1 MDSGN
6 LKQYIFDSSDKNKTV
21 KLEFHR
27 NIVNDIKII
36 TEFKNCDGSG
46 TFSVKSQFDFET
58 ANHIKWAIEEYIDN
72 QYNTKRIENQ
82 KEKMIGCSHTE
93 TESSFPYGD
102 LVCKNCGK
110 LV

>member
-1 MDSGN
+1 MGNSN

-46 TFSVKSQFDFET
+46 AFSVKSQFDFET
-58 ANHIKWAIEEYIDN
+58 AKKINQKIEEYIDN
-72 QYNTKRIENQ
+72 QNNTQRIEGQ
-82 KEKMIGCSHTE
+82 KRKEIGCLHTE

-102 LVCKNCGK
+102 LACKNCGK

>member
-1 MDSGN
+1 MDNSN

-58 ANHIKWAIEEYIDN
+58 AKKIKEIIEEYIDN
-72 QYNTKRIENQ
+72 QNNTQRIENQ
-82 KEKMIGCSHTE
+82 KEKMIGCLHIE

-102 LVCKNCGK
+102 LACKNCGK
-110 LV
+110 LM